1 MATTV
6 ADGGGGRAG
15 GMAGGRREGK
25 EKGSCLLGPHDMLNE
40 TRADITV
47 TLEQIVEMLSRSL
60 KISDLENFILNE
72 GSGKMQR

>member
-1 MATTV
+1 
-6 ADGGGGRAG
+6 
-15 GMAGGRREGK
+15 
-25 EKGSCLLGPHDMLNE
+25 MLNE
-40 TRADITV
+40 TRANITV